1 MIPHLKANNYYFKEI
16 LGFLF
21 LLLAIYFLRK
31 QHGEIQQA
39 RVVLR
44 DANLIY
50 VGIGLLLTIAY
61 ILLQA
66 YMYIFAFRS
75 VHSSVTL
82 GEATRL
88 FLKRNLVSVFLPGGG
103 ITSLVF
109 FSEEIER
116 KGVSKSK
123 IGFASYIFGVAGFA
137 SLALVAVPVIIYL
150 ALVKGASAD
159 TWTALLSI
167 SVLVGLLIIAMRSF
181 LKRGWVY
188 RMLYRISP
196 QVEPLAE
203 EISAG
208 KFSLPK
214 MLLTLLASIGVE
226 VCGIAHLYIAMLAL
240 GVEPSLEVS
249 AAGYITATLFF
260 AISPFL
266 RGLGAVELSLVYV
279 LQSYGIAKVDAFSV
293 TILYRVFEFWL
304 PLVAGIGAFFFMRGN
319 IILRFLPGVLLA
331 VLGVV
336 NIMSV
341 LTPPLVSRLHFIER
355 LLPLD
360 LIHFSNIAVLLTGI
374 LLVCCAAFL
383 IRGLRNAWWIAILLS
398 SLSLFGNMFKG
409 FDYEEA
415 ILAFVTLLVLLYTRS
430 NYRIKGDIR
439 LQTFGTRTAIYVL
452 LAVLVYGIIG
462 FYFLDKREFG
472 VDFSLSASIKST
484 VRSFALLDPD
494 PEPHTKFARGFI
506 SSINVLGGLSMALLV
521 YVFIK
526 PLVFHGKPEEEDRER
541 ALELLTK
548 YGRSADDYFK
558 VYPDKAYF
566 FGESTDGFIA
576 YKTAQGFAV
585 ALGEPVCS
593 DDEEAINGM
602 LKEFEAFCLNNGL
615 KTAYYKIAEDRLS
628 YFQELGKK
636 AMPLGEEAIV
646 DLSTFT
652 LEGKDRK
659 SLRNA
664 LNALNKKGF
673 KTVCHPAPIK
683 DGLLQKLKHVSDDW
697 LQSMDR
703 KEILFSSGMFNW
715 EELKQQTIITVENDD
730 EKIVGF
736 LNIIPDYAPHEGSY
750 DLIRKPA
757 DAPSGTMDALIIALM
772 DELRNQDKTSLNMGL
787 AAMAG
792 IDRPSGFPEW
802 TMKFAYERLRQFRHY
817 QGLFEFKDK
826 FNPDWQTKYLIYE
839 NHYDLASLP
848 LVLSKIMK
856 V

>member
-1 MIPHLKANNYYFKEI
+1 MIPHLKAKNYYFKEI
-16 LGFLF
+16 LGLLF

-44 DANLIY
+44 DANLLY

-61 ILLQA
+61 ILFQA
-66 YMYIFAFRS
+66 YMYIFAFQS
-75 VHSSVTL
+75 VHSRVTL

-123 IGFASYIFGVAGFA
+123 IAFASYIFGVAGFA

-150 ALVKGASAD
+150 ALAKGASLD
-159 TWTALLSI
+159 TWTALLTI
-167 SVLVGLLIIAMRSF
+167 SGLVLLLILMMRSF
-181 LKRGWVY
+181 IKRGWVY

-196 QVEPLAE
+196 QVETLAE

-214 MLLTLLASIGVE
+214 MLWTLLASIGVE
-226 VCGIAHLYIAMLAL
+226 VCGIAHLYLAMLAL
-240 GVEPSLEVS
+240 GIAPSLEICV
-249 AAGYITATLFF
+249 AGYITATLFF

-279 LQSYGIAKVDAFSV
+279 LQSYGIAKVDAFSI

-304 PLVAGIGAFFFMRGN
+304 PLVAGVGAFFFMRGN

-341 LTPPLVSRLHFIER
+341 LTPPLVSRLHYIEGFI
-355 LLPLD
+355 PLD
-360 LIHFSNIAVLLTGI
+360 FIHFSNIAVLLTGI

-383 IRGLRNAWWIAILLS
+383 IRGLRNAWWIALILT
-398 SLSLFGNMFKG
+398 SLSLIGNIFKG

-415 ILAFVTLLVLLYTRS
+415 TLAFVTFLVLVYTRG
-430 NYRIKGDIR
+430 NYRIKGDKH
-439 LQTFGTRTAIYVL
+439 LQTIAARTAIYVL
-452 LAVLVYGIIG
+452 LAVMIYGVIG

-472 VDFSLSASIKST
+472 IDFSWSASLKST
-484 VRSFALLDPD
+484 VRSFVLLDPD
-494 PEPHTKFARGFI
+494 PEPHTKFAKGFI
-506 SSINVLGGLSMALLV
+506 SSINVLGALSMALLV

-526 PLVFHGKPEEEDRER
+526 PLVYQGKPEEEDRER
-541 ALELLTK
+541 ALQLLEK

-566 FGESTDGFIA
+566 FSEDTEGFIA
-576 YKTAQGFAV
+576 YKTAQGFAI
-585 ALGEPVCS
+585 ALGEPVCAHK
-593 DDEEAINGM
+593 EEDIITI
-602 LKEFEAFCLNNGL
+602 LKEFEAFCLINGL
-615 KTAYYKIAEDRLS
+615 KTAYYKIGEAGLPL
-628 YFQELGKK
+628 FQKLGKK

-659 SLRNA
+659 SMRNA
-664 LNALNKKGF
+664 LNALSKKGF
-673 KTVCHPAPIK
+673 RTIYHPAPIK

-697 LQSMDR
+697 LESMNR

-715 EELKQQTIITVENDD
+715 DELKQQGIITVENDD
-730 EKIVGF
+730 EKVVGF
-736 LNIIPDYAPHEGSY
+736 LNIIPDYARNEGSY

-757 DAPSGTMDALIIALM
+757 DAPSGTMDALIIALI
-772 DELRNQDKTSLNMGL
+772 DVLKLEGKTSLNMGL

-792 IDRPSGFPEW
+792 IDRPNGFPEW

-817 QGLFEFKDK
+817 HGLYEFKDK
-826 FNPDWQTKYLIYE
+826 FNPEWQTRYLIYE

-856 V
+856 A